1 MRETKKHK
9 MKTILNSFSAEWLKS
24 RRTASSWLVIIGGF
38 FIPFIV
44 FLMSWHDRAKLPGFY
59 TSDKFWEVTFNTNWQ
74 TMAVFL
80 LPMGVIL
87 CTSLI
92 TQLEYRNNAWK
103 LVHTLPQAYSVTFFT
118 KLMGIMVMMMQ
129 FFVLFN
135 IGIYLGALLP
145 AVVFK
150 EVPFPSAIY
159 PLFNFIR
166 VNAFYYLDC
175 LPIIALQY
183 LVSLRFRNFMAPLGI
198 GLGLVV
204 ACTFAVSWKYGY
216 IVPYTYTLLYFMS
229 RGDSVPLAVNIHLLA
244 IVYFIVITAVSYVM
258 FRTRK
263 EIG

>member
-1 MRETKKHK
+1 
-9 MKTILNSFSAEWLKS
+9 MKSILNSFSAEWLKT

-44 FLMSWHDRAKLPGFY
+44 FLMAWHDRLKLPGFY
-59 TSDKFWEVTFNTNWQ
+59 KSDKFWEVTFNTNWQ

-103 LVHTLPQAYSVTFFT
+103 LVHTLPQPYSVTFFS
-118 KLMGIMVMMMQ
+118 KLVVIMVMMVQ

-145 AVVFK
+145 AIVFK
-150 EVPFPSAIY
+150 EVPFPADVY
-159 PLFNFIR
+159 PLFTFIKI
-166 VNAFYYLDC
+166 NAFYYVDC

-183 LVSLRFRNFMAPLGI
+183 LVSLRFKNFMVPLGI

-216 IVPYTYTLLYFMS
+216 IVPYTYTLLHFMS
-229 RGDSVPLAVNIHLLA
+229 MGDGVKLGANIHLLA
-244 IVYFIVITAVSYVM
+244 GLYFVVITATSYILY
-258 FRTRK
+258 RTKK